1 MLKQDVTSKTSKG
14 TLYRS
19 DMKLETCWDH
29 GDTDMWNCWYCDWVS
44 GVCKG
49 GQGVGKCG
57 VIVSSK
63 FSSKQVS
70 MNDECDKV
78 TMFATIV
85 SI

>member
-1 MLKQDVTSKTSKG
+1 M
-14 TLYRS
+14 
-19 DMKLETCWDH
+19 
-29 GDTDMWNCWYCDWVS
+29 
-44 GVCKG
+44 
-49 GQGVGKCG
+49 GKCG

-85 SI
+85 SIEFGQFYIVHR